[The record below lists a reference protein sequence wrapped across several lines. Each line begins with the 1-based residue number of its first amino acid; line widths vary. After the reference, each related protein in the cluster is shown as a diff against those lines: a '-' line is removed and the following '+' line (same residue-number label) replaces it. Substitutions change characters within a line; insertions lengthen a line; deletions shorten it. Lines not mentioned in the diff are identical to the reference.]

1 MSRAFY
7 DLPTTTARRS
17 KYLLPGLTE
26 NKLKVFSIP
35 KLMSS
40 MPAQIASKDFI
51 YTRAFTVPH
60 AELPLTSADRT
71 RGTPITIWI
80 IGDLDSVAGR
90 ALIDDALTH
99 QQVSNR

>member
-7 DLPTTTARRS
+7 DLPTTTTRRS

-40 MPAQIASKDFI
+40 TYAQVASKDFV
-51 YTRAFTVPH
+51 YTRTSKLVYEEAS
-60 AELPLTSADRT
+60 LTCSGSNAWNPNHNMDRRGPRLGGRTSYHRRCLDASA
-71 RGTPITIWI
+71 GE
-80 IGDLDSVAGR
+80 
-90 ALIDDALTH
+90 
-99 QQVSNR
+99 